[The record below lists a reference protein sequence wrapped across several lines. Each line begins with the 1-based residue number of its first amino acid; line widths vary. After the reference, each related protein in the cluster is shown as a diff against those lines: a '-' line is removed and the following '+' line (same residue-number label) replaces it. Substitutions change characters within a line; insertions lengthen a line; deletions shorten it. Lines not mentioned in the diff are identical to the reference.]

1 MKNLLVLTTLS
12 LLLTSCATS
21 RIAGW
26 NKIFGGKALSKTELS
41 KEMKSGKKTLG
52 KKR

>member
-41 KEMKSGKKTLG
+41 KEM
-52 KKR
+52 RC